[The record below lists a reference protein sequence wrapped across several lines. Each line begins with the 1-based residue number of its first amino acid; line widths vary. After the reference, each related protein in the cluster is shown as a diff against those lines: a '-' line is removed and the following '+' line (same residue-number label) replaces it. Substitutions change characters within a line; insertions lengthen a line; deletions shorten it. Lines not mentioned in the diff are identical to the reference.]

1 MKITTVLFDLD
12 GTLLPMEQE
21 KFVHSYFSKLAT
33 WLAPHGYEAEALIAG
48 IWSATAAMV
57 KNDGSRTNEAVFWE
71 ILREKLGERV
81 MADMPTIE
89 KFYPARF
96 DEVQRD
102 CGFDGRANQT
112 VKRLKDMGYRI
123 ALATNP
129 LFPRVA
135 TESRIRWAGLDI
147 CDFELVTTFEN
158 SSRCKPNPLYFAD
171 VARTLAV
178 MPEECLMIGND
189 VEEDAIAA
197 SAAGMRVFLLTDGL
211 INRGGHD
218 LNAYPNGSFEDL
230 LAFVEKLGR

>member
-1 MKITTVLFDLD
+1 MYKAILFDLD
-12 GTLLPMEQE
+12 GTLLPMDNDE
-21 KFVHSYFSKLAT
+21 FTRGYLGMLSAAV
-33 WLAPHGYEAEALIAG
+33 APLGYNADTMIPAMWRG
-48 IWSATAAMV
+48 VAAMV